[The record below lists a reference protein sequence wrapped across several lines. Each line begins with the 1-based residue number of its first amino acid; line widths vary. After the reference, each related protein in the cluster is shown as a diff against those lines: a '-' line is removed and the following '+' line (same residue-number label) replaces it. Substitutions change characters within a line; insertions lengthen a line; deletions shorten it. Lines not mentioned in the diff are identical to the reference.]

1 MCFSCGLAVHDR
13 NSVTRLVDYDTHR
26 QHARRRITWTVSCL
40 HCSRK
45 GLPRDPVLQHEGST
59 FCLFV
64 IQSAPCFFFPS
75 SSFSLFFPTSSFS
88 FLFLPP
94 QTGWVVG
101 LGDFADIA
109 VVRNSAA
116 EPLGGG
122 SPLSI
127 AFTIT
132 SESHA
137 PVLAPP
143 PPFKANAAEIKTKYG
158 IVLSTG
164 LSKKLGAVKVG
175 LYCSVA
181 MIIIAAI
188 AGAIASRKS
197 SRAAAAVS
205 VSLLAAAAIATFAS
219 VGSFGKHL
227 PSAHRSFVLP
237 AIHWWPILHL
247 LCLARLLWFVIDPL
261 GML

>member
-1 MCFSCGLAVHDR
+1 M
-13 NSVTRLVDYDTHR
+13 
-26 QHARRRITWTVSCL
+26 
-40 HCSRK
+40 
-45 GLPRDPVLQHEGST
+45 
-59 FCLFV
+59 
-64 IQSAPCFFFPS
+64 FFFFRL
-75 SSFSLFFPTSSFS
+75 SSFLFFFPTSSFS

-94 QTGWVVG
+94 QTGWFVG